1 MRVQPPRED
10 LIELPQLNPL
20 ERFPDGRPHVPEGPG
35 LGFALNED
43 AVRAHLVPDGQS
55 FFEPA
60 PEWDAE
66 RCWDRLWSEV
76 QSGHSVHTGRKGGTC
91 VYSGGR
97 LRGVGR
103 AGVGVMRRAC
113 VLA

>member
-60 PEWDAE
+60 PEWTLSGAGTGSGPRFSQDTACIPAGRAALVYTLAAVCAVWAE
-66 RCWDRLWSEV
+66 RVW
-76 QSGHSVHTGRKGGTC
+76 G
-91 VYSGGR
+91 
-97 LRGVGR
+97 
-103 AGVGVMRRAC
+103 
-113 VLA
+113 